1 VSASHSSLDD
11 QSPAPVLYGPWA
23 NSSDQPIDSLDHG
36 TLCFLFEDQRQQL
49 FRFLYRL
56 TNNASDADDLLQETF
71 LMVWRKRDQFAGRGS
86 AAGYLR
92 TIAFRVFLN
101 ARQRSERRAGLLAIS
116 DREPGVQPAADAEL
130 EQKEIIEFLFERAN
144 DAIANL
150 SEEMR
155 EAFLL
160 FRFEQLTCVEIA
172 EAIEIPV
179 KTVESRVRRATLI
192 LAEKL
197 KAYKDHLPAPH

>member
-1 VSASHSSLDD
+1 
-11 QSPAPVLYGPWA
+11 
-23 NSSDQPIDSLDHG
+23 
-36 TLCFLFEDQRQQL
+36 
-49 FRFLYRL
+49 
-56 TNNASDADDLLQETF
+56 
-71 LMVWRKRDQFAGRGS
+71 MVWRKRDQFAGRGS